1 MKDVLGKAVEEW
13 GVNVNL
19 WVFVEEV
26 GELVKEIAKA
36 VRYEPN
42 YNKIIE
48 EVADVEIALE
58 LLKIIFK
65 LDQEHIER
73 IKKDKIERLKE
84 RLEAVES

>member
-1 MKDVLGKAVEEW
+1 MKDILGKAVEEW